1 MKPPV
6 LVRDLSD
13 EEKQALDDA
22 LGSDHAFTRR
32 RARILRFSAQGLRS
46 DRIADGLG
54 CTSQT
59 VRNAI
64 HDFEE
69 RGLGC
74 LARKPK
80 GPQDPDRIFDEPT
93 REKLREIAHQSPRQF
108 DKARSTWTLALLA
121 EVAFEE
127 GLTERQVSDET
138 VRQAVLALGSRWQR
152 AKSWITS
159 PDEQYE
165 LKKSSETA

>member
-6 LVRDLSD
+6 LVRDLTD
-13 EEKQALDDA
+13 EEEEALSEALD
-22 LGSDHAFTRR
+22 SDQAFTRC
-32 RARILRFSAQGLRS
+32 RARILRFSAQRLRS
-46 DRIADGLG
+46 DQIADGLG

-64 HDFEE
+64 HDFHE
-69 RGLGC
+69 RGLEC
-74 LARKPK
+74 LTPKPK
-80 GPQDPDRIFDEPT
+80 GPQDPDRLFDELA
-93 REKLREIAHQSPRQF
+93 RERLQEIAHRSPRQF
-108 DKARSTWTLALLA
+108 GKPRSTWTLLLLA

-127 GLTERQVSDET
+127 GLTPRQVSDET
-138 VRQAVLALGSRWQR
+138 IRQAVLALGSSWQR